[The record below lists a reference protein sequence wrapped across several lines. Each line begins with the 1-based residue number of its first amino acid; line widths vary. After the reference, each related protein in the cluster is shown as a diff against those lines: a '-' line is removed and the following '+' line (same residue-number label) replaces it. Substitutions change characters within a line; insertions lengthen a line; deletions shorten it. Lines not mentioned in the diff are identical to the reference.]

1 MLDITVYFGGMVWHV
16 HSHIVRRMVL
26 DVWCKFGAGTIT
38 LSEII
43 GRGR

>member
-1 MLDITVYFGGMVWHV
+1 
-16 HSHIVRRMVL
+16 MVL

-38 LSEII
+38 LSEVI